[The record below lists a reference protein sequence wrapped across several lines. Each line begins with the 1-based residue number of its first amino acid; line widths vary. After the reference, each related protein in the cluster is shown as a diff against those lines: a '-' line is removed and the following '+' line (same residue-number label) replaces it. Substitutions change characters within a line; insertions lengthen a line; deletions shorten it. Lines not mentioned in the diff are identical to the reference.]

1 MVHGFT
7 KTVDLK
13 INVNADEV
21 YFFGQPEE
29 SAGKLLQGTVSL
41 TLAEAIKVK
50 RLTLDFKGK
59 MKVQWTEGK
68 KKTNSMREGSVSH
81 Y

>member
-13 INVNADEV
+13 IYTTCDEI
-21 YFFGQPEE
+21 YFYGQLEE
-29 SAGKLLQGTVSL
+29 SAGKLLQGTVHL
-41 TLAEAIKVK
+41 TLVETIKVK
-50 RLTLDFKGK
+50 RMTLDFKGK

-68 KKTNSMREGSVSH
+68 LKTTT
-81 Y
+81 